1 MSKLYE
7 ALVESTA
14 LFEEEQ
20 EQQRAEQQAQKQQ
33 AQISEW
39 KKPGKYFKTL
49 GFSKDKVC
57 KWKILDVD
65 SKGRIFYIPAN
76 QNAEE
81 VAISVGEPLGYDYV
95 ADTDILKESFNK

>member
-1 MSKLYE
+1 MGKIYD
-7 ALVESTA
+7 ALVESTR
-14 LFEEEQ
+14 LIEEEQ
-20 EQQRAEQQAQKQQ
+20 AMQQEQQNNAQKNND
-33 AQISEW
+33 W

-65 SKGRIFYIPAN
+65 AKGRIFYIPAN